1 MSSTRFAGA
10 ALCLL
15 AGLGALASP
24 SAPAATASYA
34 EIVKEFYDAGFRAHP
49 SQATSAGLHLY
60 DGKLD
65 DVSPAAHAA
74 EAKRL
79 KAALAALTRLDPAA
93 MNAGDRNDREIL
105 IGQIKGAL
113 LYEERIPIWRL
124 NPDPYTQLATSS
136 VFTLVQRNFAPLPE
150 RMRSAIARERQIPA
164 MLATAERN
172 LQNPPRAYVE
182 IALQNAGGAVDF
194 FKTAAPAAFAD
205 VKDQTLQKDFA
216 AANGAVIT
224 ALEQYQHF
232 LKTDLLPKAKGNFA
246 IGAAGL
252 AEHLADFELIDV
264 PLAQLR
270 DLAWSHLRAE
280 QADFTATAKL
290 VDPQGTLES
299 AIKKLQDDHPKA
311 DGLVT
316 EASNEL
322 AGLKQFIKDH
332 AILTLPPEADLHV
345 AETPGF
351 ARALVTAEFDPPG
364 PLEQHAQEA
373 YYYVTPPD
381 AALTPQQTD
390 DYLGE
395 FDYSDFLIT
404 SVHEVWPG
412 HYMQFLA
419 NKAHPEW
426 SLVRRL
432 SGVQSTT
439 EGWAHYTEQ
448 MMYDAGLGDHAP
460 LLHLGQIEEAL
471 LRDCRMV
478 ASIAL
483 HTEGMSV
490 EDATKLFV
498 KECYVPEPVA
508 KSEAYR
514 GTSDPGYLTYTL
526 GKLAILKLRED
537 YRQKLGDKFTLA
549 DFHDRFLAA
558 GLVPIKII
566 RRELLGAEGSL
577 L

>member
-1 MSSTRFAGA
+1 MAAAPAGA
-10 ALCLL
+10 AVR
-15 AGLGALASP
+15 SF
-24 SAPAATASYA
+24 TD
-34 EIVKEFYDAGFRAHP
+34 IVKEFYDTGFRAHP
-49 SQATSAGLHLY
+49 SQATSSGLHLY
-60 DGKLD
+60 DDKLD
-65 DVSPAAHAA
+65 DVSPSAHAA

-79 KAALAALTRLDPAA
+79 KATLTALDAIDSKSLNDS
-93 MNAGDRNDREIL
+93 DRNDREVL

-113 LYEERIPIWRL
+113 FYEVQVPTWRT
-124 NPDPYTQLATSS
+124 NPDPYLQLATNS
-136 VFTLVQRNFAPLPE
+136 VFTLVQRDFAPLPE
-150 RMRSAIARERQIPA
+150 RMKSAIAREKQIPK
-164 MLATAERN
+164 MLATGEHN
-172 LQNPPRAYVE
+172 LENPPRAFVE
-182 IALQNAGGAVDF
+182 IALQNTGGAVDF
-194 FKTAAPAAFAD
+194 FKTAAPAAFAE
-205 VKDQTLQKDFA
+205 VKDTGLQEAFGK
-216 AANGAVIT
+216 ANDEVIK
-224 ALEQYQHF
+224 ALEHYQHF
-232 LKTDLLPKAKGNFA
+232 LKDDLLARAKGSYA
-246 IGAAGL
+246 IGTAGL

-264 PLAQLR
+264 PVDKLR

-280 QADFTATAKL
+280 QADFAATAKL
-290 VDPQGTLES
+290 VDPEGTLET
-299 AIKKLQDDHPKA
+299 ATKKLQDDHPRA

-322 AGLKQFIKDH
+322 ANLKQFIKDH
-332 AILTLPPEADLHV
+332 RILTIPPEADLHV
-345 AETPGF
+345 GETPAF
-351 ARALVTAEFDPPG
+351 ARALITAEFDPPG
-364 PLEQHAQEA
+364 PLEQHTKEA

-381 AALTPQQTD
+381 LSLTPQQID

-395 FDYSDFLIT
+395 FDYSDFIIT

-426 SLVRRL
+426 STVRKL
-432 SGVQSTT
+432 IGVESTA

-448 MMYDAGLGDHAP
+448 MMYESGLGDRAP

-471 LRDCRMV
+471 LRDCRFV
-478 ASIAL
+478 ASIGL
-483 HTEGMSV
+483 HTQGMSV

-537 YRQKLGDKFTLA
+537 YKQKLGDKFTLA
-549 DFHDRFLAA
+549 QFHDRFLAA

-566 RRELLGAEGSL
+566 RRELLGTDGSL